1 MNKLKMFEE
10 QPKNA
15 LQLPKILNT
24 LKEAKEFVGVEL
36 LSKPSKMSEYG
47 FNMPASR
54 CKAGSKMAKVKGTVC
69 YDCYAL
75 KGRYTFPNVQNT
87 LEKRYQFAIN
97 SPYFVDVM
105 SYVIGKR
112 SKKLFRW
119 FDSGD

>member
-54 CKAGSKMAKVKGTVC
+54 CKAGSKMAKVKGTV
-69 YDCYAL
+69 
-75 KGRYTFPNVQNT
+75 
-87 LEKRYQFAIN
+87 
-97 SPYFVDVM
+97 
-105 SYVIGKR
+105 
-112 SKKLFRW
+112 
-119 FDSGD
+119 